1 MTIKHNVYFD
11 GAVQSLGFVDDTGT
25 TSMSAGTVLPGEYD
39 FGKAGPKE
47 TFLITSGELTIS
59 GTTYKK
65 GDTCVIETGN
75 PILIST
81 GVESSYTCHYG

>member
-11 GAVQSLGFVDDTGT
+11 GAVQSLGFVDNDGK

-59 GTTYKK
+59 GSTYKQ
-65 GDTCVIETGN
+65 GETCVIETGN
-75 PILIST
+75 PILISAIA
-81 GVESSYTCHYG
+81 ESSYTCTYG